1 MRQLSKKFA
10 ILSVFR
16 FDPRRDELLW
26 LNVSAEGFLFRE
38 ISSVSRALLAFR
50 RVLAHAQ
57 FSSQQFI
64 FCFFL
69 NKQKEKRTNKLIFT
83 FSLFSRN

>member
-1 MRQLSKKFA
+1 MMRQLSKKFA

-16 FDPRRDELLW
+16 FDPRDELLW

-38 ISSVSRALLAFR
+38 IFSVSRALLAFR

-57 FSSQQFI
+57 FSSQHFY
-64 FCFFL
+64 FV
-69 NKQKEKRTNKLIFT
+69 
-83 FSLFSRN
+83 SS